1 MTLRFLILL
10 FLLLPFKIFALQDN
24 IQNTTEASFFN
35 LECPSC
41 KTNKDLQFFLERQE
55 CFKTISSKECDNI
68 PKEEKKTCTEKDEDY
83 PDTVSFLWKCAKD
96 AILTYKHI
104 FDLLWYSI
112 TSASSW
118 LLSSDQDTENSS
130 AKSYSLIEFHKAY
143 LTAEGTQIEKALKAA
158 SLVGGQAF
166 NSLWSTV
173 KNFIYKEVKS
183 LKCYKPHLQT
193 SMACSFIASL
203 FLPGAGFLAYA
214 KIGAKAITKPLLS
227 TSALTTSTTRRIQ
240 LSSLTRNIRTQFD
253 SFKTHTLAKSRSL
266 SRRQSREVQRF
277 FRNIDREKFISTIAD
292 TLTTNIGKGF
302 TREQIKKAVVLSL
315 TVGSVNNVVKLSQRS
330 AITISEG
337 LTDTLLLK
345 YANESI

>member
-10 FLLLPFKIFALQDN
+10 LLSLSFKTFTLQDN
-24 IQNTTEASFFN
+24 TQSATEAAFFN

-41 KTNKDLQFFLERQE
+41 KTNEDLQFFLERQE

-68 PKEEKKTCTEKDEDY
+68 PKEERKTCTEKDEEY

-96 AILTYKHI
+96 AVLTYKHI

-130 AKSYSLIEFHKAY
+130 SKGYILIEFYKAY

-158 SLVGGQAF
+158 SIVGGQAF

-173 KNFIYKEVKS
+173 KNFIYREVKS

-193 SMACSFIASL
+193 SMACSFVASL

-227 TSALTTSTTRRIQ
+227 TSALTTSTTGRIQ
-240 LSSLTRNIRTQFD
+240 LSSLTRNMRTHFD
-253 SFKTHTLAKSRSL
+253 SFKEHTLKKSRGL
-266 SRRQSREVQRF
+266 SRRQRREVQRF
-277 FRNIDREKFISTIAD
+277 FRNIDREKFISTVED
-292 TLTTNIGKGF
+292 TLSTNMGKGF
-302 TREQIKKAVVLSL
+302 TREQIKKAVIFSL
-315 TVGSVNNVVKLSQRS
+315 TVGSANNVVKLSQRS
-330 AITISEG
+330 ALTISEG

-345 YANESI
+345 YANESM

>member
-10 FLLLPFKIFALQDN
+10 LLSFSFKAFTLQDN
-24 IQNTTEASFFN
+24 IQSTTEAAFFN

-41 KTNKDLQFFLERQE
+41 KTNEDLQFFLERQE
-55 CFKTISSKECDNI
+55 CFKTISSKECDSI
-68 PKEEKKTCTEKDEDY
+68 PKEERKTCTEKDEDY

-96 AILTYKHI
+96 AVLTYKHI
-104 FDLLWYSI
+104 FDLLWYFI

-130 AKSYSLIEFHKAY
+130 SKSYILIEFYKAY
-143 LTAEGTQIEKALKAA
+143 LTSEGTQIERALKAA

-166 NSLWSTV
+166 NSLWFTV
-173 KNFIYKEVKS
+173 KNFIYKEIKS

-193 SMACSFIASL
+193 SMACSFVVSL

-227 TSALTTSTTRRIQ
+227 TSALTTSATRRIQ
-240 LSSLTRNIRTQFD
+240 LGSLKTGIRANFD
-253 SFKTHTLAKSRSL
+253 SFKKHTLKKSRTL
-266 SRRQSREVQRF
+266 SRRQRKEVQRF
-277 FRNIDREKFISTIAD
+277 FRNIDREKFISTIRD
-292 TLTTNIGKGF
+292 TLSKNIEKGF
-302 TREQIKKAVVLSL
+302 TREQVRKAVIFSL
-315 TVGSVNNVVKLSQRS
+315 TVGSVNNLVKLSQRS

-345 YANESI
+345 YANESM